1 MFEIMS
7 RRHATADGANGLFF
21 VGGLV
26 TWVSRYAVVL
36 SVKAVR
42 LQQVVNECSNSEILC
57 D

>member
-36 SVKAVR
+36 SVKAVF
-42 LQQVVNECSNSEILC
+42 
-57 D
+57 